1 MSVIVVSNRVA
12 RPGADGPMV
21 GGLAAAL
28 LPAVRRSGAIWL
40 GASGR
45 LLDEAGTEP
54 RVQVESL
61 GAGALAGVD
70 LPAEQYRLFYEGM
83 ANSVIWP
90 LLHFRADLMEFEPAQ
105 YAAYRRINALVAE
118 AAMRFIRRDTLIWVH
133 DYHFLMLGEALR
145 RRGVRRPIGF
155 FLHTPFPTASL
166 VVCMPRHKETFRALL
181 AYDLIGFQTD
191 EDVTAFRDYAATVL
205 DVTVL
210 DRHTISWAGRTIR
223 IEAHP
228 IGIEPDGFA
237 AAAGLAMRAPEVAKL
252 RRNLEGGRIVI
263 GVDRLDYSKGLS
275 NRFKA
280 YSRYLEQYGCRKKER
295 CTFLQVGL
303 PTREDIQAY
312 RYIRND
318 LAKLAGEINGRHS
331 RLDWTAI
338 RYINEGF
345 APDVLAGFYR
355 LADVGCVTPFRDG
368 MNLVAKEYVAA
379 QDPEDPGVLV
389 LSQFA
394 GAARE
399 LDAAL
404 QVNPYDVDDIA
415 RALDRALTMSLD
427 ERRARHAAM
436 MDVLRRG
443 NLTAWFDG
451 FLAALGAAPA
461 EAQPRPAE
469 GRPPMVAA

>member
-12 RPGADGPMV
+12 QPSADGPMV

-40 GASGR
+40 GASGKT
-45 LLDEAGTEP
+45 LAQDQAEP
-54 RVQVESL
+54 MVKVQSL
-61 GAGALAGVD
+61 GAGALATVD
-70 LPAEQYRLFYEGM
+70 LPDESYRLFYEGM
-83 ANSVIWP
+83 ANSVVWP
-90 LLHFRADLMEFEPAQ
+90 LLHFRADLMEFDSS
-105 YAAYRRINALVAE
+105 YFAAYRQINAMIAHAVLRFLRPDSLV
-118 AAMRFIRRDTLIWVH
+118 WVH
-133 DYHFLMLGEALR
+133 DYHFLMLADALR
-145 RRGVRRPIGF
+145 RRGVRQPLGF

-166 VVCMPRHKETFRALL
+166 VVCMPRHKEIFRALL
-181 AYDLIGFQTD
+181 AYDLLGFQTE

-210 DRHTISWAGRTIR
+210 DRHAISWAGRTIR
-223 IEAHP
+223 IQAFP

-237 AAAGLAMRAPEVAKL
+237 AAAAISTRAPEVAVL
-252 RRNLEGGRIVI
+252 RRNLEGGRVVI

-275 NRFKA
+275 NRFRA
-280 YSRYLEQYGCRKKER
+280 YDRYLEHYGDPKAER
-295 CTFLQVGL
+295 CTFLQIGL

-312 RYIRND
+312 RHIRND

-404 QVNPYDVDDIA
+404 QVNPYDVDEMA
-415 RALDRALTMSLD
+415 RTLDRALTMSLA
-427 ERRARHAAM
+427 ERVDRHAAM
-436 MDVLRRG
+436 MAVLRKG
-443 NLTAWFDG
+443 NLTRWFESFVDELG
-451 FLAALGAAPA
+451 GQHGSAELPRVGSSPMAAA
-461 EAQPRPAE
+461 
-469 GRPPMVAA
+469 